1 MSRLIDLTGQR
12 FGMLTVLP
20 YAGKSKHKHTIWL
33 CKCDCGNEKVIDG
46 QHLKQGNTRSCGC
59 LEKYNRSIFGTRS
72 KRTHQMKNTR
82 IYHIWQGAKNRVFN
96 KNDEHWLAYGGR
108 GITMCK
114 EWATSFEHFCA
125 WAFANGYSENLTID
139 RIDVNGNYCPE
150 NCRWVTNAEQ
160 QRNKRNNRYYTY
172 NGKTQ
177 LIPAWAKEFGVTDST
192 IRSRIRR
199 GIPPEKVF
207 FELSKQVV

>member
-1 MSRLIDLTGQR
+1 MSKQIDITGQR
-12 FGMLTVLP
+12 YGRLVPLYRVENDKYGRSAWM
-20 YAGKSKHKHTIWL
+20 
-33 CKCDCGNEKVIDG
+33 CQCDCGTRKVISANDMRSG
-46 QHLKQGNTRSCGC
+46 KSRSCGC
-59 LEKYNRSIFGTRS
+59 LERENRLSIKNRS
-72 KRTHQMKNTR
+72 KRTHQMHNTR

-96 KNDEHWLAYGGR
+96 KRDEHWPDYGGR

-114 EWATSFEHFCA
+114 EWASSFECFRD
-125 WAFANGYSENLTID
+125 WAFANGYSDDLTID
-139 RIDVNGNYCPE
+139 RIDVNGDYCPD
-150 NCRWVTNAEQ
+150 NCRWATKADQ

-199 GIPPEKVF
+199 GISPEKVF
-207 FELSKQVV
+207 FELSKQVI

>member
-1 MSRLIDLTGQR
+1 MSKQIDI
-12 FGMLTVLP
+12 
-20 YAGKSKHKHTIWL
+20 AGKRYGLLVPLYRVENDKYGRSAWM
-33 CKCDCGNEKVIDG
+33 CKCDCGTKKVISANDMRSG
-46 QHLKQGNTRSCGC
+46 KTRSCGC

-96 KNDEHWLAYGGR
+96 QNDKHWPDYGGR

-114 EWATSFEHFCA
+114 EWATSFECFRD

-139 RIDVNGNYCPE
+139 RIDVNGDYCPE
-150 NCRWVTNAEQ
+150 NCRWVTKADQ

-199 GIPPEKVF
+199 GEKPEKVF